1 MGENKGKKGEMA
13 LVITLATVVSH
24 EEDKGHRC
32 DITRHTN
39 TNTADSGADVVLE
52 SPKKVV
58 DNLFAI
64 ANGSDSNN
72 NHATHNQLAV
82 QADKIIKTRFD
93 NKNTDSKLGVDTVRE
108 FIADVRKNPD
118 CAGHVLTGG
127 SGLTAGANKEMKA
140 AQEAYGDKKLIGHI
154 SNEGIKN
161 INANYLSNSPQVPQ
175 IQEVSIDPDKKDKE

>member
-52 SPKKVV
+52 SPKTVV
-58 DNLFAI
+58 DNLFEI
-64 ANGSDSNN
+64 AKGSASSNN
-72 NHATHNQLAV
+72 VTHNQLAV
-82 QADKIIKTRFD
+82 KEDKIIKTRFD
-93 NKNTDSKLGVDTVRE
+93 NKNTESKLGVDTVRE
-108 FIADVRKNPD
+108 FVADVRKNPD
-118 CAGHVLTGG
+118 CTGHVLTGG
-127 SGLTAGANKEMKA
+127 SGLTAGAKKEIKA

-154 SNEGIKN
+154 NNEGIKN
-161 INANYLSNSPQVPQ
+161 INANYLSNNSQVPQ
-175 IQEVSIDPDKKDKE
+175 IQEVPINPDNKDKE